1 MASDVETTIRNAAYR
16 FAKALEDASA
26 LEVETSFIEVG
37 DEETIDFTH
46 ARPVAKTTIELD
58 GDMRMIIPMTRSQ
71 SGALERDEALLQ
83 LHLENVESASLY
95 RTNLLEALLSLVKSG
110 RTR

>member
-58 GDMRMIIPMTRSQ
+58 GDMKMVTECRNNFLAFILTKQTIIDKYTYKLIANGFVYQR
-71 SGALERDEALLQ
+71 
-83 LHLENVESASLY
+83 
-95 RTNLLEALLSLVKSG
+95 G
-110 RTR
+110 RHRRIHPAA